1 VGQIVGDLEAEISV
15 REVVYELLNEMLES
29 RERLDDLLGDDLLSD
44 E

>member
-1 VGQIVGDLEAEISV
+1 MEAEISV